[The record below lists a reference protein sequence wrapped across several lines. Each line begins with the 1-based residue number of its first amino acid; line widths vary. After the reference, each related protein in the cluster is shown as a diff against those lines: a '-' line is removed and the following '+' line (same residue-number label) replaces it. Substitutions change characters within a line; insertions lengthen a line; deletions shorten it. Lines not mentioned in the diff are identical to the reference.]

1 MEIDIYSQ
9 MLKRILINLEITLK
23 AIPPNRVSKIIREF
37 HKASGV
43 RVTIIALD
51 GRAVYESSHF
61 ILAKDNHA
69 KSPEIKLLTDSN
81 FSKIIRYSKSLKQD
95 MLYIAKVSN
104 GYILRVA
111 YPLSE
116 IDKALFKL
124 WLKALIFFSLI
135 LFGIFIFSLYLNS
148 KIQKETRVLISFLQT
163 LLDKRYN
170 QVIPPL
176 KCCKE
181 FAQIRDMLQRVS
193 KKLAK
198 RERQKIKYT
207 KRLKSLTKSQSDI
220 ISAISHEFKNPVSA
234 IMGYAQT
241 LKDEKDIPQKTKER
255 FLEKIYSN
263 AKKISNM
270 IDRLALAIKL
280 ENETLSLKRSKF
292 YLEDSAKTVSEILL
306 QKYPDRLIKLKCSKD
321 LIEADRDMIEQ
332 VLFNLVEN
340 ALKYSKDEVIIHCNS
355 KFLEVVDKGEGIEDK
370 DIEKITKKF
379 YKLNGYNW
387 NNSIGVGL
395 YIVKYILKLHNTQ
408 LEIFSTP
415 SKGSIFR
422 FSLKELSPKE

>member
-1 MEIDIYSQ
+1 
-9 MLKRILINLEITLK
+9 
-23 AIPPNRVSKIIREF
+23 
-37 HKASGV
+37 
-43 RVTIIALD
+43 
-51 GRAVYESSHF
+51 
-61 ILAKDNHA
+61 
-69 KSPEIKLLTDSN
+69 
-81 FSKIIRYSKSLKQD
+81 
-95 MLYIAKVSN
+95 
-104 GYILRVA
+104 
-111 YPLSE
+111 
-116 IDKALFKL
+116 
-124 WLKALIFFSLI
+124 
-135 LFGIFIFSLYLNS
+135 
-148 KIQKETRVLISFLQT
+148 
-163 LLDKRYN
+163 
-170 QVIPPL
+170 
-176 KCCKE
+176 
-181 FAQIRDMLQRVS
+181 
-193 KKLAK
+193 
-198 RERQKIKYT
+198 
-207 KRLKSLTKSQSDI
+207 
-220 ISAISHEFKNPVSA
+220 
-234 IMGYAQT
+234 MGYAQT
-241 LKDEKDIPQKTKER
+241 LKDEKDIPPKTKER

-292 YLEDSAKTVSEILL
+292 YLEDSAKAVSEILL
-306 QKYPDRLIKLKCSKD
+306 QKYPNRLIKLKCSKD

-415 SKGSIFR
+415 SKGSTFR